1 MNRQK
6 KMLIA
11 FVLVFLMIMQ
21 CVLPVFKVAAAD
33 DNVSSKYVFNQQLY
47 TALKSELQAQGAQA
61 TYVDEQR
68 SIIISQNEI
77 QKITKLTLSNFDIDD
92 IKGLDLFSNV
102 KRLDLS
108 SNRLSKESHLEV
120 LNSFDLDMLDLSSN
134 QIEDVSMVTNID
146 SIPELNLH
154 NQIFT
159 AVKIVNI
166 NVAEDSDNDTE
177 GDYEL
182 PQILKY
188 AYPLISDWIVEIHSD
203 VEGDTPT
210 KAYVNWSHFDSE
222 KIRIVIGEKTMD
234 GYQLYKSMITL
245 KIKITDPTNNLFNSE
260 ITVHYVVTDSDEQGI
275 YIPDNNLYKAIK
287 IQLTKDQEVNKD
299 LISYYETDDEIRRNL
314 YERAYD
320 DAQVLVI
327 TVDDLI
333 NEISNLVLRDKKIKD
348 MEGIQYFWGLSSNL
362 DVTGNYIKSIEKFI
376 ELQHNQEEQE
386 QKLRTRVSE
395 QLQLISEI
403 ANKIVAERES
413 IKANNKRVQEIDKNI
428 ATLRTKYNAETD
440 AQKKAEFLQQ
450 INNLE
455 EDKAK
460 ILEAIG
466 NSENKLASYYPIF
479 VKRMDK
485 LYKIYKRIDYL
496 TALGTN
502 DIRTFDEEED
512 LKDLTKEQATSMV
525 KAQIDR
531 ISNLESSEILTPF
544 ETQYLIAKYNIPTT
558 KEVEVQKSVDDG
570 TGTLTTVTTTEIVE
584 IKNPI
589 GTFFKEYVQEQ
600 FPDENLMYF
609 VNWIREF
616 RDDDFYMSLYNYCF
630 IQRYFTGKDE
640 CVASE
645 YAEKEALGYALDEYT
660 IGPNDL
666 NPYYWEVNPMEIIDL
681 QASIKP
687 YMQNCLD
694 NYQSVLDDNGATCE
708 GEVAHE
714 FNELLFILGR
724 QMVKHSNE
732 ISLYVNLPR
741 LKVLNVSEN
750 LIEEIDDLEELSEL
764 RRFIAY
770 DNEIVDISTIDWASL
785 EHLRKLNLGFN
796 EISDITPLEDATKLV
811 FLCVSRNL
819 LSGEFTFDLS
829 KLEDLLYMDV
839 SRNKLDS
846 IKDLLAYL
854 SFELRAANQNVPEI
868 YQFQTIGD
876 YMADPRYISVDLR
889 GQQLSLKVENPVLQ
903 GTQMKVELPPIF
915 AQSEDADPAGT
926 SFSISSTFGNV
937 TTDGKYAI
945 LDTSTLGTKQSVVYI
960 DSRDS
965 ERDGLTEQTTCTI
978 LYKVVDTLNI
988 GVEVTPETA
997 DVLKG
1002 GTQQFDCV
1010 VTGTSTDAVLWSVSG
1025 NTSVNTYISG
1035 EGLLTVA
1042 EDETAEQLV
1051 VKATS
1056 LYDEISSDTAVVNVV
1071 NKGVTK
1077 VTITPETATTIKG
1090 GQTTFTATVEGE
1102 NLADEDKAVEFV
1114 VGYDDKGGTVTPSA
1128 TTTFEQNGNDLVVTI
1143 GENETIQEFTIEA
1156 KSVKD
1161 ANKKAT
1167 ATLKVDNKAIEGITI
1182 SPVTVELEKGSTQE
1196 FNVSVLGEGLT
1207 DSEKEVTY
1215 TIAGNK
1221 SAKTKVYSDGTLV
1234 VGSDETAATIT
1245 VTATSK
1251 ADPSKKVVATVTIK
1265 GNTDEPEN
1273 PEDPENPE
1281 NPENPTQKV
1290 VNSVVITPASVE
1302 LEKGDTQ
1309 EFAVE
1314 VTGSNLSDSDKQ
1326 VTYALAGN
1334 NSAKTK
1340 VLSDGTLVVGSDE
1353 TATTLTVTATSKLD
1367 PNKKAVATVTV
1378 KSANPDHPQQD
1389 INLGYTVEGD
1399 YLVDVKTKTPVDA
1412 FKSKLA
1418 PGYKVVVTD
1427 EEGNTVSSGYVKTG
1441 MFAQVQDADGKVIKD
1456 KNGDLYVFEI
1466 AVKGDVNKDGLAD
1479 SRDSNLIKAH
1489 RNEVYTLEGA
1499 AARAAD
1505 IDNKNGIDAKDSKL
1519 LLYHRAEVTGYS
1531 LDYNG

>member
-11 FVLVFLMIMQ
+11 FVLVFLMMMQ

-33 DNVSSKYVFNQQLY
+33 DVSGKYTFDQQLY
-47 TALKSELQAQGAQA
+47 TALKSELRAQGANA

-77 QKITKLTLSNFDIDD
+77 QKINKLTLSNYDIDD
-92 IKGLDLFSNV
+92 LKGLEIFTNV

-108 SNRLSKESHLEV
+108 SNSLTKDSHLEV

-134 QIEDVSMVTNID
+134 EIEDVSMVTNID

-154 NQIFT
+154 NQKFT

-177 GDYEL
+177 GDFEL

-188 AYPLISDWIVEIHSD
+188 AYPLVSEWIVEIHSD
-203 VEGDTPT
+203 VEGDSPT
-210 KAYVNWSHFDSE
+210 KAYVNWSHFDSQ

-234 GYQLYKSMITL
+234 GYELYKSMITL
-245 KIKITDPTNNLFNSE
+245 KIKITDPTNNLYNSE

-287 IQLTKDQEVNKD
+287 IQLTEDQQVNSD
-299 LISYYETDDEIRRNL
+299 LISYYWADDEVRRNL

-333 NEISNLVLRDKKIKD
+333 NEITNLILRDKKIED

-362 DVTGNYIKSIEKFI
+362 DVTGNYITSIEKFI

-386 QKLRTRVSE
+386 EKLRQRVSE
-395 QLQLISEI
+395 QLSLVNDICS
-403 ANKIVAERES
+403 KIVAERNS
-413 IKANNKRVQEIDKNI
+413 IKANNKRIEEIDKNI
-428 ATLRTKYNAETD
+428 ATLTGKYNAEQD
-440 AQKKAEFLQQ
+440 ASKKAEILQQ

-455 EDKAK
+455 ETKASV
-460 ILEAIG
+460 LEAIG
-466 NSENKLASYYPIF
+466 NSQNKLDSYYPIF
-479 VKRMDK
+479 VTRMDK

-502 DIRTFDEEED
+502 AIRTFDEDED
-512 LKDLTKEQATSMV
+512 LQDLTKEQATSMV
-525 KAQIDR
+525 KEQINR
-531 ISNLESSEILTPF
+531 IASLEESEILTPF
-544 ETQYLIAKYNIPTT
+544 EAGYLINKYGIPTT

-570 TGTLTTVTTTEIVE
+570 SGNLTTITTTEIVP
-584 IKNPI
+584 IDKPI
-589 GTFFKEYVQEQ
+589 GTFFKETVEEQ
-600 FPDENLMYF
+600 FPDQNLMYF
-609 VNWIREF
+609 VTWIRDF
-616 RDDDFYMSLYNYCF
+616 RDDDFYMALYNYCF
-630 IQRYFTGKDE
+630 IQRFFRGEDE
-640 CVASE
+640 CLVDD
-645 YAEKEALGYALDEYT
+645 YAEQEALKTALDDYT
-660 IGPNDL
+660 VTPWDL
-666 NPYYWEVNPMEIIDL
+666 NPYYYETNPMERIDL

-687 YMQNCLD
+687 YMEDCLN
-694 NYQSVLDDNGATCE
+694 NYQNVLDDNGEECS
-708 GEVAHE
+708 GEIPHE
-714 FNELLFILGR
+714 FNEVLFLLAR
-724 QMVKHSNE
+724 QMVKNSNE

-770 DNEIVDISTIDWASL
+770 DNEIVDISTVDWASM
-785 EHLRKLNLGFN
+785 EYLRKLNLGFN
-796 EISDITPLEDATKLV
+796 EISDITPLEEASNLV
-811 FLCVSRNL
+811 YLCVSRNL

-839 SRNKLDS
+839 SRNKIDS
-846 IKDLLAYL
+846 IANLLAYL

-868 YQFQTIGD
+868 YQFQSIGD
-876 YMADPRYISVDLR
+876 YMADPRYVSVDLR
-889 GQQLSLKVENPVLQ
+889 GQQLALKVENPVLQ
-903 GTQMKVELPPIF
+903 GTQMRVELPPIF
-915 AQSEDADPAGT
+915 AQSEEADPAGT

-937 TTDGKYAI
+937 TSDGKYAI
-945 LDTSTLGTKQSVVYI
+945 LDTSSLGTKQSVVYI
-960 DSRDS
+960 DSRDTI
-965 ERDGLTEQTTCTI
+965 RDGLTDQSTCQI

-988 GVEVTPETA
+988 TVEVTPETA

-1002 GTQQFDCV
+1002 GTQQFESR
-1010 VTGTSTDAVLWSVSG
+1010 VTGTSTDAVLWTVSG
-1025 NTSVNTYISG
+1025 AQSNDTYISG
-1035 EGLLTVA
+1035 DGLLTVA

-1071 NKGVTK
+1071 NKGVTR

-1102 NLADEDKAVEFV
+1102 NLEDEDKAVEFL
-1114 VGYDDKGGTVTPSA
+1114 VGYDDVNGTVTPSA
-1128 TTTFEQNGNDLVVTI
+1128 TTTFEQAGNSLIVTI

-1156 KSVKD
+1156 TSVKD

-1167 ATLKVDNKAIEGITI
+1167 ATLTVANKSVEGITI

-1196 FNVSVLGEGLT
+1196 FTVNVLGEGLT
-1207 DSEKEVTY
+1207 DAEKEVTY
-1215 TIAGNK
+1215 TVDGANSPRTKVYSDGTLVIGSDETAKTITVTATSKVDPSKKVVATVTIAGNEDPQDPEDPEDPEDPTQK
-1221 SAKTKVYSDGTLV
+1221 VVNSVTITPASVELEKGSTQEFTVNVTGNNLSDADKQVTYTVTGANSNRTKVYSDGTLV
-1234 VGSDETAATIT
+1234 VGSDETA
-1245 VTATSK
+1245 K
-1251 ADPSKKVVATVTIK
+1251 
-1265 GNTDEPEN
+1265 
-1273 PEDPENPE
+1273 
-1281 NPENPTQKV
+1281 
-1290 VNSVVITPASVE
+1290 
-1302 LEKGDTQ
+1302 
-1309 EFAVE
+1309 
-1314 VTGSNLSDSDKQ
+1314 
-1326 VTYALAGN
+1326 
-1334 NSAKTK
+1334 
-1340 VLSDGTLVVGSDE
+1340 
-1353 TATTLTVTATSKLD
+1353 TLTVTATSKLD
-1367 PNKKAVATVTV
+1367 PNKKAEATVTI
-1378 KSANPDHPQQD
+1378 KSDEPEHPQED
-1389 INLGYTVEGD
+1389 ITLGYKVEGE
-1399 YLVDVKTKTPVDA
+1399 YLIDVKTKTSLEA
-1412 FKSKLA
+1412 FKTKLA
-1418 PGYKVVVTD
+1418 PGYKVVVVD
-1427 EEGNTVSSGYVKTG
+1427 EEGNDVTSGYVKTG
-1441 MFAQVQDADGKVIKD
+1441 MFAQIQDEEGNVLKD
-1456 KNGDLYVFEI
+1456 SNDDLYVYEI

-1489 RNEVYTLEGA
+1489 RNEIYTLEGV

-1505 IDNKNGIDAKDSKL
+1505 IDDKNGIDAKDSKL